1 MLLIGVNPRAPA
13 WAKIDEYLESVAIV
27 FEFAT
32 RIPSFVML
40 KDFSL
45 IVMLKVFRRDIARR
59 DSMILC
65 ASTS

>member
-1 MLLIGVNPRAPA
+1 MLLIGVNPCAPA
-13 WAKIDEYLESVAIV
+13 SAKIDEYLESVAIV

-45 IVMLKVFRRDIARR
+45 EL
-59 DSMILC
+59 
-65 ASTS
+65 